1 MRTKWLILTLSLLVG
16 AQTAA
21 QEIESGVNY
30 HRLNTAQP
38 VHTGDNIEVL
48 ELFWYRCPHCY
59 RLEPYLKQ
67 WLKNKPEFVEFVRM
81 PAILNQTWAFDAR
94 VYYTLVA
101 LDLVDK
107 LHEPYFDAIH
117 KERKRI
123 VNVEQFANWAAEH
136 GVDRNSVLDTFT
148 SFGVDSMVSHA
159 LDMTPRYETDG
170 VPTIIIDGKYRSK
183 VSLAGGHNELIDLI
197 NHLATVASDERQQ

>member
-1 MRTKWLILTLSLLVG
+1 ML
-16 AQTAA
+16 
-21 QEIESGVNY
+21 
-30 HRLNTAQP
+30 
-38 VHTGDNIEVL
+38 
-48 ELFWYRCPHCY
+48 
-59 RLEPYLKQ
+59 
-67 WLKNKPEFVEFVRM
+67 
-81 PAILNQTWAFDAR
+81 AILDRTWCFDAR

-107 LHEPYFDAIH
+107 LHKPYFDAIH

-148 SFGVDSMVSHA
+148 SFGVDSMLSHA

-170 VPTIIIDGKYRSK
+170 VPTIIIDGKYRTK
-183 VSLAGGHNELIDLI
+183 VSQAGGHNELIDLI

>member
-1 MRTKWLILTLSLLVG
+1 MRSKWISLILALFLGSS
-16 AQTAA
+16 ASA
-21 QEIESGVNY
+21 QEFELGANY
-30 HRLNTAQP
+30 HQLKNPQA
-38 VHTGDNIEVL
+38 VHTGDKIEVL

-67 WLKNKPEFVEFVRM
+67 WLKNKPEFVEYVRM
-81 PAILNQTWAFDAR
+81 PAILNRSWSFDAR

-107 LHEPYFDAIH
+107 LHEPYFDTIH
-117 KERKRI
+117 KERKKI
-123 VNVEQFANWAAEH
+123 VNVEQFANWAAEY

-148 SFGVDSMVSHA
+148 SFGVDSMLSHA
-159 LDMTPRYETDG
+159 KDMTPRYETDG

-197 NHLATVASDERQQ
+197 NHLANVASDERQQ

>member
-1 MRTKWLILTLSLLVG
+1 MVNSDPVVVIWGTDL
-16 AQTAA
+16 A
-21 QEIESGVNY
+21 QEIELGVNY

-38 VHTGDNIEVL
+38 VHTGDNIEVFGA
-48 ELFWYRCPHCY
+48 FWYRCPHCY

-67 WLKNKPEFVEFVRM
+67 WLKNKPNTLSF
-81 PAILNQTWAFDAR
+81 PYASDIKKTWAFDAR

-107 LHEPYFDAIH
+107 LHEPYFDTFH

-148 SFGVDSMVSHA
+148 SFGVDSMLSHA
-159 LDMTPRYETDG
+159 LE
-170 VPTIIIDGKYRSK
+170 
-183 VSLAGGHNELIDLI
+183 
-197 NHLATVASDERQQ
+197 